1 MALPPW
7 DEMVCTPEPPCSQPS
22 PPEFAPDGSSG
33 GRGVVRAAGVG
44 DAVGGLSVFRG
55 GVGLGEDRLGVGS
68 GLGEALGL
76 GVTEARG
83 EAAKSFGADCATGAV
98 GLVEPTT
105 KWTVIMT
112 AVTLAAV
119 QDSQMST

>member
-1 MALPPW
+1 MAPGEAEESCGPRGLATPYG
-7 DEMVCTPEPPCSQPS
+7 VCR
-22 PPEFAPDGSSG
+22 SSG
-33 GRGVVRAAGVG
+33 AASARA
-44 DAVGGLSVFRG
+44 RT
-55 GVGLGEDRLGVGS
+55 GS
-68 GLGEALGL
+68 GLGEALGR
-76 GVTEARG
+76 GVTEACG
-83 EAAKSFGADCATGAV
+83 EAAAKSLGADCATGAV

>member
-1 MALPPW
+1 M
-7 DEMVCTPEPPCSQPS
+7 
-22 PPEFAPDGSSG
+22 
-33 GRGVVRAAGVG
+33 
-44 DAVGGLSVFRG
+44 GGLSVFLG
-55 GVGLGEDRLGVGS
+55 GFGLGDGRLGVGS
-68 GLGEALGL
+68 GLGEALG
-76 GVTEARG
+76 VAEACG
-83 EAAKSFGADCATGAV
+83 EAVVKSFAADWATGAV

>member
-1 MALPPW
+1 M
-7 DEMVCTPEPPCSQPS
+7 
-22 PPEFAPDGSSG
+22 GI
-33 GRGVVRAAGVG
+33 G
-44 DAVGGLSVFRG
+44 DAVRGLSVFRG
-55 GVGLGEDRLGVGS
+55 GVGLGLDGLGVGS
-68 GLGEALGL
+68 GLGEALG
-76 GVTEARG
+76 VAEARG
-83 EAAKSFGADCATGAV
+83 GSAAKSFAADCATGAV

>member
-1 MALPPW
+1 
-7 DEMVCTPEPPCSQPS
+7 MVCTPEPPSSQPS
-22 PPEFAPDGSSG
+22 PPEFASDGSSG
-33 GRGVVRAAGVG
+33 VGGVVRATG
-44 DAVGGLSVFRG
+44 DAVGGLSVFLG
-55 GVGLGEDRLGVGS
+55 GFGLGVDRLGVGCS
-68 GLGEALGL
+68 GLGEALG
-76 GVTEARG
+76 VAEACG
-83 EAAKSFGADCATGAV
+83 EAAVKSFAADWATGAV

>member
-1 MALPPW
+1 M
-7 DEMVCTPEPPCSQPS
+7 
-22 PPEFAPDGSSG
+22 
-33 GRGVVRAAGVG
+33 RATG
-44 DAVGGLSVFRG
+44 DAVGGLSVFLG
-55 GVGLGEDRLGVGS
+55 GFGLGVDRLGVGS
-68 GLGEALGL
+68 GLGEALGVA
-76 GVTEARG
+76 GARG
-83 EAAKSFGADCATGAV
+83 EAAAKSFGADCATGAV

>member
-1 MALPPW
+1 
-7 DEMVCTPEPPCSQPS
+7 MVCTPEPPSSQPT
-22 PPEFAPDGSSG
+22 PPGFAPDCSWEG
-33 GRGVVRAAGVG
+33 GGVVRVTG
-44 DAVGGLSVFRG
+44 DAVGGLSVFLG
-55 GVGLGEDRLGVGS
+55 GFGLGDDRLGVGS
-68 GLGEALGL
+68 GLGEALG
-76 GVTEARG
+76 VAEARG
-83 EAAKSFGADCATGAV
+83 EAVKSFAADWATGAV